1 MENTTR
7 ERKNKR
13 KNEEVEK
20 MLEKDR
26 FLAIKKLARDIRE
39 DNKAFFDN
47 LENMP
52 AEEAVKE
59 KDDFVNRVIS
69 NMANAFSSGEQG
81 REEKQIFRANILI
94 PGDDEFYENYSKDKN
109 IRNLMNKYS
118 VNIEDVMS
126 KITEL
131 NIYGKYISEMKKEE
145 DKFVDEMVK
154 LSPKEAEDLLDEIDN
169 LSNTLTNLD
178 VREVKMANGEKDA
191 EVKEEKPAEKE
202 VKIEEP
208 VKEEES
214 KFITPNIQ
222 PKKEE
227 TKKEEAKKTEKKV
240 TKKDIDKDD
249 ILGDSFENIEGALS
263 GFVVDF
269 NNLKKE
275 IKDKNANIE
284 KLEGNIQKQADDNS
298 KLKEKNTELKGE
310 IATLKADKTEL
321 KGEITELKNE
331 NSELN
336 KRIKVLEDKL
346 YKSAT
351 LLKKVYNGIKD

>member
-1 MENTTR
+1 
-7 ERKNKR
+7 
-13 KNEEVEK
+13 

-47 LENMP
+47 LKNLP
-52 AEEAVKE
+52 VSEAVKE
-59 KDDFVNRVIS
+59 KDDFVSRVIS

-81 REEKQIFRANILI
+81 HEEKQIFRANILI
-94 PGDDEFYENYSKDKN
+94 PLDEEFYDSYSKDKN

-131 NIYGKYISEMKKEE
+131 NIYGKYISDMKKEE

-154 LSPKEAEDLLDEIDN
+154 LTPKEAEDLLDEIDN

-178 VREVKMANGEKDA
+178 INDVKLANEKAEKNTKEEVKQPIKDA
-191 EVKEEKPAEKE
+191 EVKDGF
-202 VKIEEP
+202 
-208 VKEEES
+208 VKETVVQQPIKEEN

-222 PKKEE
+222 SKEE
-227 TKKEEAKKTEKKV
+227 IKEEAKKVEKKV
-240 TKKDIDKDD
+240 SKKEVLHDD

-275 IKDKNANIE
+275 IKDKKANIE
-284 KLEGNIQKQADDNS
+284 KLEGNLKKQTDDNL

-310 IATLKADKTEL
+310 ITTLKSERAELKSEISDL
-321 KGEITELKNE
+321 KGEI
-331 NSELN
+331 SELN
-336 KRIKVLEDKL
+336 KKIKVLEDKL

-351 LLKKVYNGIKD
+351 LLKKVYNGIKE

>member
-1 MENTTR
+1 
-7 ERKNKR
+7 
-13 KNEEVEK
+13 
-20 MLEKDR
+20 MLEKER

-39 DNKAFFDN
+39 DNKAFFEN
-47 LENMP
+47 LEDVS
-52 AEEAVKE
+52 ADEAVKE
-59 KDDFVNRVIS
+59 KDEFVSRIIS
-69 NMANAFSSGEQG
+69 NMASAFSSGEQG

-94 PGDDEFYENYSKDKN
+94 PGDDEFYDSYSKDKN
-109 IRNLMNKYS
+109 IRNLMSKYS

-178 VREVKMANGEKDA
+178 IRDVKIANNEFKKSEEK
-191 EVKEEKPAEKE
+191 ETEKEEKVVSKTKEEVEKPS
-202 VKIEEP
+202 EP
-208 VKEEES
+208 VKREEA

-222 PKKEE
+222 VKKDEPKKEE
-227 TKKEEAKKTEKKV
+227 EKKV
-240 TKKDIDKDD
+240 EKKVAKKDTLKDD

-269 NNLKKE
+269 NNLKKD
-275 IKDKNANIE
+275 IKDKNACIE
-284 KLEGNIQKQADDNS
+284 KLEANLKKQEDDNS
-298 KLKEKNTELKGE
+298 KLKEKNNELKGE
-310 IATLKADKTEL
+310 IATLKSDKTEL
-321 KGEITELKNE
+321 KNEMSDLKNE
-331 NSELN
+331 NSELS
-336 KRIKVLEDKL
+336 KRVKLLEDKL

>member
-1 MENTTR
+1 
-7 ERKNKR
+7 
-13 KNEEVEK
+13 

-47 LENMP
+47 LEKLP
-52 AEEAVKE
+52 SEEAVKE
-59 KDDFVNRVIS
+59 KDDFVSRIIS
-69 NMANAFSSGEQG
+69 NMASAFSSGEQG

-94 PGDDEFYENYSKDKN
+94 PLDEEFYDNYSKDKN

-118 VNIEDVMS
+118 VNIEDIMS

-131 NIYGKYISEMKKEE
+131 NIYGKYINEMKKEE

-154 LSPKEAEDLLDEIDN
+154 ITPKEAEDLLDEIDN
-169 LSNTLTNLD
+169 LSNTLTNIDIRD
-178 VREVKMANGEKDA
+178 VKLNNGKVVEA
-191 EVKEEKPAEKE
+191 PKEEEKKTE
-202 VKIEEP
+202 IVEKVIEENEIKEEDP
-208 VKEEES
+208 VKETKIKEEPKEKEEN
-214 KFITPNIQ
+214 KFITRVVHTKENDE

-227 TKKEEAKKTEKKV
+227 KKTPKKEMIKQE
-240 TKKDIDKDD
+240 D

-275 IKDKNANIE
+275 IKDKKSNIE
-284 KLEGNIQKQADDNS
+284 KLENNLKKQSDDNE
-298 KLKEKNTELKGE
+298 KLKEKNTELKDE
-310 IATLKADKTEL
+310 ITNLKSEK
-321 KGEITELKNE
+321 TELKNE
-331 NSELN
+331 ISSLKGEVSDLN
-336 KRIKVLEDKL
+336 KRIKLLEDKL

-351 LLKKVYNGIKD
+351 LLKKVYNGIKE